1 MPNFKSFGP
10 LGAELQAPPCPRN
23 RTLLPLLIINNI
35 DNQNLKSMTF
45 VCVGYYS
52 SFNNTIML
60 ACVAK

>member
-1 MPNFKSFGP
+1 MPNFKSFGQ
-10 LGAELQAPPCPRN
+10 LGAELHPLVQETRLCSPP
-23 RTLLPLLIINNI
+23 LIINNI